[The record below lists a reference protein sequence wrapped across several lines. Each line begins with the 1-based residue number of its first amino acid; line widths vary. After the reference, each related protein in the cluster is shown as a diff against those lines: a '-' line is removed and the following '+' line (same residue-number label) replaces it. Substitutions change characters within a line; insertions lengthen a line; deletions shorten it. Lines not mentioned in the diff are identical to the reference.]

1 MVLFLVRVY
10 RVANRPSWKDLLFVP
25 RSSPA
30 SAPSGLQCGKSFLDQ
45 SDPLDAVLLQAG
57 WLVTATTSPFL
68 EAVEG
73 TCVSVV

>member
-30 SAPSGLQCGKSFLDQ
+30 SSPSFLQHGDSGVSGQ
-45 SDPLDAVLLQAG
+45 TQEALDCCRQLAL
-57 WLVTATTSPFL
+57 PFL